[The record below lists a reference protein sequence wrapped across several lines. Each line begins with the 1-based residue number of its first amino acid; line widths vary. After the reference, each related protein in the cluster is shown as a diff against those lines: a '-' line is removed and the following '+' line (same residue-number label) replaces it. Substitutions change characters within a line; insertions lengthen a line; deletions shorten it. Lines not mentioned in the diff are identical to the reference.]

1 VTCKEDVVEIIKGE
15 VIKRLNLKGKL
26 KTEDLELRMQGIEVS
41 QFKTFENLRSLPM
54 NLSENIIFYYSKR
67 SDY

>member
-1 VTCKEDVVEIIKGE
+1 
-15 VIKRLNLKGKL
+15 LNLKGKL